1 MIRGE
6 ANSRGAGGGKG
17 TAAAQLA
24 LLAGASGFVGGYLLE
39 ALLEA
44 PDVGRIFAIS
54 RRPLGREHPRIA
66 NRIVQFDKLQS
77 QLQGIT
83 CHVALCCLG
92 TTLRQA
98 GSQQEF
104 RKVDF
109 DYVLSFA
116 AAAKAAQAQRFIVV
130 SSVGANPQS
139 RNFYLR
145 TKGEMEEAV
154 QGVGFA
160 SLDILQP
167 SLLLGW
173 RREIRPVELF
183 GSVFMP
189 LINPFLVGKR
199 EHWRAIPAST
209 VASAMVG
216 AIRSGRRGVPHEGI
230 YVWRAERTTPRS
242 AGGWVS
248 AARQCATTC
257 PTSLPNCRSATV
269 RPQ

>member
-1 MIRGE
+1 MAIADANGRGV
-6 ANSRGAGGGKG
+6 GAKGTGASTGGIGAAKG
-17 TAAAQLA
+17 TAVQVA

-39 ALLEA
+39 ALLER

-77 QLQGIT
+77 QLQGVT
-83 CHVALCCLG
+83 CQVALCCLG

-104 RKVDF
+104 RRVDF

-145 TKGEMEEAV
+145 TKGEMEAALAN
-154 QGVGFA
+154 VGFPA
-160 SLDILQP
+160 LDILQP
-167 SLLLGW
+167 GMLLGW
-173 RREIRPVELF
+173 RRHPRPLELVA
-183 GSVFMP
+183 SLAMP
-189 LINPFLVGKR
+189 LVNPFLFGAR
-199 EHWRAIPAST
+199 DQYRGIPART
-209 VASAMVG
+209 VAAAMV
-216 AIRSGRRGVPHEGI
+216 AATRSVRRGPQRYTYAGIKALAGRRG
-230 YVWRAERTTPRS
+230 S
-242 AGGWVS
+242 
-248 AARQCATTC
+248 
-257 PTSLPNCRSATV
+257 
-269 RPQ
+269 